1 MPGLLVQ
8 LMILNLGVVCIYLVM
23 RLFFAFLLLNEVF
36 NAMQQKVLNLRMG
49 QRILVQEM
57 FGVEFQ
63 VHTVDTYISTT
74 SD

>member
-63 VHTVDTYISTT
+63 VLTVDTYISTT